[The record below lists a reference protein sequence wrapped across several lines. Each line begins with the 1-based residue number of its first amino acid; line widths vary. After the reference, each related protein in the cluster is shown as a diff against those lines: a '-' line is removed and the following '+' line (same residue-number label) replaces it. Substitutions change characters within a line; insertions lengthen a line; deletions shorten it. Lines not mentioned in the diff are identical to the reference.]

1 MKNILDDKTKKNILY
16 LFLKII
22 IIIIIVIIMFYWIF
36 GLKVMNN
43 QSMKPAIQEG
53 ELLLYYRLD
62 KDYKRG
68 DVVVALMNKKAS
80 TYRIVGLPGDV
91 IDLNSD
97 GKLTVNKIIEKTTI
111 YYDTFLDVNSKI
123 QFPYTVPNNEYFLL
137 NDYRDSM
144 KDSRLFGSI
153 HKNKIK
159 GKVFGAIKIRDF

>member
-1 MKNILDDKTKKNILY
+1 MKKILDNKTKSNLLY
-16 LFLKII
+16 LLLKILVII
-22 IIIIIVIIMFYWIF
+22 IIFVIMFCWIF

-62 KDYKRG
+62 KNFKRG
-68 DVVVALMNKKAS
+68 DVVVALMNHNTS
-80 TYRIVGLPGDV
+80 SYRIVGLPGDV
-91 IDLNSD
+91 IDLDSD
-97 GKLTVNKIIEKTTI
+97 GKLTINKIIEKSTI

-144 KDSRLFGSI
+144 KDSRLYGSI
-153 HKNKIK
+153 HKNNIK
-159 GKVFGAIKIRDF
+159 GKVFGSVQIRDF